1 MADADTNTDDDV
13 FTFRDVKPTQDIY
26 HLYNKSIQNGK
37 PIIIDHGIV
46 IK

>member
-26 HLYNKSIQNGK
+26 HSYNKSIQNGK